1 MGIVGN
7 LDTNREFEACY
18 ARYRLPVYRMIRGIV
33 LNSAAAEDL
42 TQETFERALKWR
54 QRRGDVDS
62 IGAFLRRI
70 ALNAAISHLR
80 RQKLTRLLPSRLF
93 LGAGP
98 SPFDRVEAR
107 MVVTRALATLSPKL
121 RVVVVLHFYWGLTRD
136 EIAKTLGI
144 PPGTVAS
151 RSTTAIDHMR
161 RTLADTAHVRWTLA
175 DTDR

>member
-1 MGIVGN
+1 MGTVGN
-7 LDTNREFEACY
+7 LDPNREFEAY
-18 ARYRLPVYRMIRGIV
+18 YERYRLPIYRMMRGIV

-70 ALNAAISHLR
+70 ALNAANSHLR
-80 RQKLTRLLPSRLF
+80 RQKLARLLPSRLF

-98 SPFDRVEAR
+98 SPFDHVEAR
-107 MVVTRALATLSPKL
+107 TVVTRALAALSPKL
-121 RVVVVLHFYWGLTRD
+121 RAAVVLKFYSGMTRD
-136 EIAKTLGI
+136 ETARVLGI

-151 RSTTAIDHMR
+151 RLAAALEVMR
-161 RTLADTAHVRWTLA
+161 RTLADT
-175 DTDR
+175 DR